1 MTQYQRTVKPM
12 KNRKLLIAVF
22 TVLAVLLTAL
32 LGSRM
37 LENHLLKFPGGHLVL
52 LGHSLAREFLH
63 GRESA
68 AFRSVRDENQDDEGS
83 GKSGNGSY
91 NEACLPSQ
99 PRHNQ
104 GQEVIGN
111 KFTDIRTRAE
121 KTIVRASSGLREPA
135 RKTDHTRRRSH
146 RLHPAVYAPQHS
158 EHNEY
163 QHSREHTVKQAEGT
177 HQKIHHR

>member
-1 MTQYQRTVKPM
+1 
-12 KNRKLLIAVF
+12 
-22 TVLAVLLTAL
+22 
-32 LGSRM
+32 M

-104 GQEVIGN
+104 RQKVIGN
-111 KFTDIRTRAE
+111 EFAYIWTRAE
-121 KTIVRASSGLREPA
+121 KTIIRTSSGLREPA

-146 RLHPAVYAPQHS
+146 RLHPAVYAPQYS